1 MSNPGDSKRLS
12 ATASDAL
19 RAILTAPAVAA
30 AAFPDSVEDRDRRSA
45 EIAFEAGID
54 LKLGADFPEAR
65 RARLRQARADMAG
78 CREAL
83 LIAHVGGRITRK
95 ELRHGLQGLLNG
107 MLLDVAAVLDDE
119 EFLKYAGVPKGIRI
133 QLPERE

>member
-1 MSNPGDSKRLS
+1 
-12 ATASDAL
+12 
-19 RAILTAPAVAA
+19 
-30 AAFPDSVEDRDRRSA
+30 
-45 EIAFEAGID
+45 
-54 LKLGADFPEAR
+54 
-65 RARLRQARADMAG
+65 MAG